1 MLTQIDETEL
11 RDILETTPP
20 EQNIMIAG
28 KHGIGKSKIVEN
40 YFTAKGKK
48 VVVFFCSQAAD
59 PGDIIG
65 LPHYNPSTGKTEFAL
80 PWWFPTPPTDK
91 DGNPIIDEATGRPL
105 PAQPVV
111 LFLDELNRARPEILQ
126 TVMDLTLNR
135 KLAGKSLPPG
145 SQIISAINNGDEYQL
160 TDLDP
165 ALVSRF
171 NVYSFSPSVNDW
183 IKWANAHG
191 LDTRVVSFIATNT
204 KFLDPTYSE
213 DSTSLDKTP
222 DRRAWERV
230 SDIIKNT
237 PVIKPG
243 EDKSLKKMLCGIV
256 GASAAVAFYESIIK
270 NVIVTPEDLLSDFES
285 CRGTLAGY
293 KLQDLVALNDNICSY
308 IESTSGEI
316 GENDQRDALY
326 AKNLCMY
333 FDFLVDPHK
342 GNSEAFSHFISDYD
356 TGSYPKLNYLTAVYS
371 DTLEKRITD
380 FLTKTRTI

>member
-1 MLTQIDETEL
+1 MFTQLDETEL
-11 RDILETTPP
+11 LNILEVTPP

-65 LPHYNPSTGKTEFAL
+65 LPRYNPATGKTEFAL

-91 DGNPIIDEATGRPL
+91 EGNPIIDEETGRPL

-135 KLAGKSLPPG
+135 KLAGKSLPEG
-145 SQIISAINNGDEYQL
+145 SQIISAVNSGDEYQL

-171 NVYSFSPSVNDW
+171 NVYSFNPTVKDW
-183 IKWANAHG
+183 INWANANG
-191 LDTRVVSFIATNT
+191 IDTRVVSFISMNT
-204 KFLDPTYSE
+204 KFMDPIYTE
-213 DSTSLDKTP
+213 DSTSFDKTP

-230 SDIIKNT
+230 SNVLKHVPEIG
-237 PVIKPG
+237 PG
-243 EDKSLKKMLCGIV
+243 KDKSLKKLLCGII
-256 GASAAVAFYESIIK
+256 GPQAATAFYESIIK
-270 NVIVTPEDLLSDFES
+270 NLIVTPEDLLRNFDPCVDLLS
-285 CRGTLAGY
+285 RYT
-293 KLQDLVALNDNICSY
+293 LQDFASLNDNICSY
-308 IESTSGEI
+308 IESSMDEI
-316 GENDQRDALY
+316 GENPVQEQMY
-326 AKNLCMY
+326 AENLCKY
-333 FDFLVDPHK
+333 FDFLTSK
-342 GNSEAFSHFISDYD
+342 NREAFAHFISNYE
-356 TGSYPKLNYLTAVYS
+356 TSSYEKLNYLAASNPRTV
-371 DTLEKRITD
+371 EKRITD
-380 FLTKTRTI
+380 FLTNTKNI